1 MSASLSEWVE
11 RLEKTSLPAIPFTLQ
26 QIPLL
31 LDRQSTTNAD
41 FERVI
46 GRDPG
51 FALALFRALG
61 VKSKQLEEPISS
73 LAHAVSMLGV
83 EAVTRTRKML
93 KVLEP
98 PSKKHDTE
106 ALYECYSRAAHAA
119 VYALKLGHGHRDEK
133 PEQIAIAALLNGC
146 GEMALWAHAKDEM
159 LKIRQQ
165 MERGVCRNDAAMQVL
180 GFTLDQLSHALAKQ
194 WKLPPLASK
203 ALTLAGAFEERSL
216 GVMLASTMA
225 EESTKGW
232 YSEAIDE
239 LIELAADYQQIT
251 PDRAT
256 GLCHS
261 WATEAA
267 RSLNDLTMPLSAYSL
282 MNPIV
287 VAAEKPVAVAKRA
300 ATPKPATKKATAK
313 AAPAKKSAAKK
324 AAPKQKPS
332 PQTTAT
338 AKKRKPTPAAVAK
351 KSTAVSVEA
360 VSIDDQLLQE
370 QVIHTFKEMKKRL
383 GVKQAM
389 FARLTP
395 TGDELKVK
403 FVIGAE
409 KNAPLRTFSVK
420 LEGKQLFSLLMKKS
434 QCFWLKPSNRDR
446 YLPLIPETVQ
456 PALAMEGFF
465 AISVFVR
472 RHPLGLLY
480 ADFTSTE
487 ALTADGYE
495 IFRQLG
501 QELGATLHP
510 R

>member
-180 GFTLDQLSHALAKQ
+180 ASPSTSSVTPWLNSGNCHLWPAKPSHWQGLLKSAL
-194 WKLPPLASK
+194 W
-203 ALTLAGAFEERSL
+203 
-216 GVMLASTMA
+216 
-225 EESTKGW
+225 ESCW
-232 YSEAIDE
+232 P
-239 LIELAADYQQIT
+239 QPWQ
-251 PDRAT
+251 
-256 GLCHS
+256 
-261 WATEAA
+261 
-267 RSLNDLTMPLSAYSL
+267 
-282 MNPIV
+282 
-287 VAAEKPVAVAKRA
+287 KRA
-300 ATPKPATKKATAK
+300 PRVGTL
-313 AAPAKKSAAKK
+313 
-324 AAPKQKPS
+324 
-332 PQTTAT
+332 
-338 AKKRKPTPAAVAK
+338 RL
-351 KSTAVSVEA
+351 STS
-360 VSIDDQLLQE
+360 
-370 QVIHTFKEMKKRL
+370 
-383 GVKQAM
+383 
-389 FARLTP
+389 
-395 TGDELKVK
+395 
-403 FVIGAE
+403 
-409 KNAPLRTFSVK
+409 
-420 LEGKQLFSLLMKKS
+420 
-434 QCFWLKPSNRDR
+434 
-446 YLPLIPETVQ
+446 
-456 PALAMEGFF
+456 
-465 AISVFVR
+465 
-472 RHPLGLLY
+472 
-480 ADFTSTE
+480 
-487 ALTADGYE
+487 
-495 IFRQLG
+495 
-501 QELGATLHP
+501 
-510 R
+510 